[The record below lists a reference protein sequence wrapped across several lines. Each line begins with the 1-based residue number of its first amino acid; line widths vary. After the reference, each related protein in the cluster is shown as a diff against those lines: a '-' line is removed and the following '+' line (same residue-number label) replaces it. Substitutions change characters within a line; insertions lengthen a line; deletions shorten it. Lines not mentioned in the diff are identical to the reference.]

1 MTSQTPAL
9 KGLTIRSTEILDS
22 TGKTVR
28 GVEAGESYLIAIT
41 VTAARAVRN
50 ISVGYNIKLANGVA
64 VYGTSSAVQGHFL
77 NFEGGETK
85 VSRFTFKPDLGLG
98 TYYLSSGVA
107 ETLTPEDEI
116 HNYVMLD
123 FVHDALPFVVA
134 SDKNTGLADLKS
146 DLISFDKIGEQ

>member
-28 GVEAGESYLIAIT
+28 GVEPGEDYVIVIK
-41 VTAARAVRN
+41 VTAARTVRN
-50 ISVGYNIKLANGVA
+50 ISIGYNIKLANGVT

-77 NFEGGETK
+77 NFESGETK

-107 ETLTPEDEI
+107 ETLTPDDEI

-146 DLISFDKIGEQ
+146 DLISFHKIADQ

>member
-9 KGLTIRSTEILDS
+9 QGLTIRSTEILDS
-22 TGKTVR
+22 TGKAVR
-28 GVEAGESYLIAIT
+28 GLEAGENYLIAIT
-41 VTAARAVRN
+41 VTAATAVRN
-50 ISVGYNIKLANGVA
+50 VSIGYNIKLANGVA
-64 VYGTSSAVQGHFL
+64 VYGTSTAVQGHFL

-98 TYYLSSGVA
+98 TYYLSAGAA

-123 FVHDALPFVVA
+123 FVHDALPFVVV
-134 SDKNTGLADLKS
+134 SDRNTGLADLKS
-146 DLISFDKIGEQ
+146 NLISFEKIGAL

>member
-1 MTSQTPAL
+1 MTSQSPAL
-9 KGLTIRSTEILDS
+9 QDLTIRSTEILDS
-22 TGKTVR
+22 TGKPVR
-28 GVEAGESYLIAIT
+28 GLEAGETYLIAIT
-41 VTAARAVRN
+41 VTAVRAVKN
-50 ISVGYNIKLANGVA
+50 ISIGYNIKLANGIA
-64 VYGTSSAVQGHFL
+64 VYGTSSAIQGHL
-77 NFEGGETK
+77 LDFEGGETK

-134 SDKNTGLADLKS
+134 SDKNTGLANLKS
-146 DLISFDKIGEQ
+146 EIISFEKIGVQ

>member
-28 GVEAGESYLIAIT
+28 GVEPSEKYMIAIT
-41 VTAARAVRN
+41 VRAAAAVKN
-50 ISVGYNIKLANGVA
+50 ISVGYNIKLANGVT

-107 ETLTPEDEI
+107 ETLTPDDEA

-134 SDKNTGLADLKS
+134 SDRNTGLADLKS
-146 DLISFDKIGEQ
+146 DLISFEKIGAQ